1 MPQIILPILNQCL
14 FRLIQKVKRA
24 TFLMNNN
31 EMSESVNVLSE
42 PLLFSY
48 VLKRPLSSSPQ
59 FLLGFM
65 GSLSLLCLII
75 AIAWAYMG
83 ATWVLVF
90 AVVDVLALTAAVIW
104 CFRHS
109 MDKERIV
116 LSKNTLSIEREVA
129 GRSESWIMQRFYV
142 RLSSI
147 EVSLG
152 PFKSPRLKV
161 SAQDQSVVLG
171 GFCHSSAIKQL
182 EKQLKLALR
191 D

>member
-1 MPQIILPILNQCL
+1 
-14 FRLIQKVKRA
+14 
-24 TFLMNNN
+24 
-31 EMSESVNVLSE
+31 MSELASVSSE
-42 PLLFSY
+42 PLLFSF

-59 FLLGFM
+59 LLLGFM

-75 AIAWAYMG
+75 ASVWAYMG
-83 ATWVLVF
+83 AAWVLVF
-90 AVVDVLALTAAVIW
+90 AVIDVLALTAAVIW

-116 LSKNTLSIEREVA
+116 LSQNTLSIERQVA
-129 GRSESWIMQRFYV
+129 GRSEIWTMQRFYV
-142 RLSSI
+142 RLSNT

-161 SAQDQSVVLG
+161 SAQDQTVVLG

-182 EKQLKLALR
+182 ETQLKLALR
-191 D
+191 G